1 MARTGEVAQQV
12 KVLGT
17 KLEELSSIP
26 GPHMVRENQSMQVS
40 SDLH

>member
-1 MARTGEVAQQV
+1 MARTGKMAQQV
-12 KVLGT
+12 EVLGT

-26 GPHMVRENQSMQVS
+26 GPHMVRENRIVQVS